1 MLKLARLLLFGYSAS
16 VVFGLAFLHA
26 SRNEYSFIEPRR
38 LMLAAGLVVA
48 ISVAAY
54 ASGLPDVP
62 KTNRSAAFSAAM
74 AVGCAAALFSLVQ
87 LFVGDQLLPRLVV
100 LGSSLVLIPL
110 LASTVALS
118 SGGLARAQ
126 RRDRVLIVADLDES
140 RELSDELAV
149 ETDLAAQIVEMLPIQ
164 QAAGPEAT
172 LSDSEG
178 GVSTDREKVMASS
191 TLAWAGKNLVETNQ
205 PTTLGHANGLL
216 QSVQSRKVSI
226 IVLSRRAQFHESILS
241 QAAVA
246 HASGVRVRSLSSFY
260 EEWLHKLPASE
271 LERSSLFFDIRE
283 IHVVR
288 YRRLKRLLDLAAGF
302 FGLLLL
308 GLACPFVLLGNAIGN
323 RGVLFYRQP
332 RVGKGGQE
340 FSILK
345 FRTMRETPSGPD
357 DSPWT
362 EREDTRITRFG
373 SFLRK
378 SHLDE
383 LPQVIN
389 LLTGDLSIVGP
400 RPEQRAYVDRL
411 SKDLPFY
418 ELRHLVRPGLT
429 GWAQVNYGY
438 AGSDAGALQ
447 KLQYEFYYL
456 QNQSLWLDFRIIART
471 IRSVVSRSG
480 R

>member
-1 MLKLARLLLFGYSAS
+1 MLKLARLLLLGYSAS

-26 SRNEYSFIEPRR
+26 SQNGYSFLEPRR
-38 LMLAAGLVVA
+38 LMLAAVLVVA

-62 KTNRSAAFSAAM
+62 KTNWSAAFSAGM
-74 AVGCAAALFSLVQ
+74 AVGSAAALFSLVQ

-126 RRDRVLIVADLDES
+126 RRDRVLVVADLDES
-140 RELSDELAV
+140 GELLDELAAAS
-149 ETDLAAQIVEMLPIQ
+149 DLAAQIVEVLPIQ
-164 QAAGPEAT
+164 QASGPEAT
-172 LSDSEG
+172 GVGSEV
-178 GVSTDREKVMASS
+178 VSTDRERVMAGSS
-191 TLAWAGKNLVETNQ
+191 LVRAGENVAGTSQ
-205 PTTLGHANGLL
+205 PPTPDRAHALL
-216 QSVQSRKVSI
+216 QRVQSSQVSI
-226 IVLSRRAQFHESILS
+226 IVLSRRAQFHEGILA

-246 HASGVRVRSLSSFY
+246 HASGIRVRSLTSFY
-260 EEWLHKLPASE
+260 EEWLRKLPASE

-288 YRRLKRLLDLAAGF
+288 YRRLKRLLDLATG
-302 FGLLLL
+302 LL
-308 GLACPFVLLGNAIGN
+308 GLPLFACACPFVLIGNSLGN
-323 RGVLFYRQP
+323 RGMLFYRQA
-332 RVGKGGQE
+332 RVGKGGKE

-345 FRTMRETPSGPD
+345 FRTMKDTPSSYEE
-357 DSPWT
+357 SPWT
-362 EREDTRITRFG
+362 ARQDARVTRFG
-373 SFLRK
+373 NFLRK

-389 LLTGDLSIVGP
+389 LLSGDLSIVGP
-400 RPEQRAYVDRL
+400 RPEQPSYVDRL

-418 ELRHLVRPGLT
+418 QLRHLVRPGLT

-456 QNQSLWLDFRIIART
+456 QNQSLWLDLRIIART
-471 IRSVVSRSG
+471 IRSVVSG
-480 R
+480 TGQ